1 MAARLAEKGPD
12 ALQTVSAE
20 AFGRAI
26 EELRKHTPPSEVM
39 LKRIANGRKA
49 LQER

>member
-1 MAARLAEKGPD
+1 MAAQLADKEPE

-26 EELRKHTPPSEVM
+26 EELQKQTPPSEVM

-49 LQER
+49 LQIV